1 MEMCQPDFFP
11 LAMILLEV
19 GTHIFNLAVL
29 LWHLQRLGV
38 VQLVESCIGEATYM
52 IIIMNLWVLL

>member
-1 MEMCQPDFFP
+1 MPLTVKLVSYLTLAVLNSSSLLLCKILTGRCFMEMCQPDFFP

-29 LWHLQRLGV
+29 L
-38 VQLVESCIGEATYM
+38 
-52 IIIMNLWVLL
+52 